1 MLQGEQGASHFHLQ
15 EGLRNSS
22 IEQCT
27 NSSSSSSDP
36 VTSYTNVT
44 ACLREAKR
52 QIKVTP
58 LILCLFLLNKLA
70 P

>member
-1 MLQGEQGASHFHLQ
+1 MAGHVHLQ

-22 IEQCT
+22 IERCS
-27 NSSSSSSDP
+27 NSSSGTSDP
-36 VTSYTNVT
+36 VTSYTNIT

-58 LILCLFLLNKLA
+58 LILCLFLLSKLA